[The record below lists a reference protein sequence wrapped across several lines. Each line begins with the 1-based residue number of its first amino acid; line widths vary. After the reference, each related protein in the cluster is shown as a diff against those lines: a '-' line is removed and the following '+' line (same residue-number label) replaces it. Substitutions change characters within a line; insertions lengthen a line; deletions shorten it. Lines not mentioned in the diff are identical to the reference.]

1 MSSSY
6 PELGHVSHEF
16 FSIRKWHC
24 FGCYH
29 FSDLGA
35 GWYQDMSTATCRYR
49 LDILLAGISQVRQ
62 SSVESPQ
69 FANEFNS
76 ASSLL
81 GIFAGPSFC
90 FVASDHLCVLYNEPN
105 IWDMTGYPDIAIL
118 PDLKFAHQ
126 QSDDHVAR
134 RTCKLW
140 GSHRF
145 QGKQQHVFSCLFYVT
160 LYAYGVSNQR
170 V

>member
-16 FSIRKWHC
+16 FSIRKWHG
-24 FGCYH
+24 FGNYH

-81 GIFAGPSFC
+81 GILLVLLSVLLLLTI
-90 FVASDHLCVLYNEPN
+90 FVCCTMSL
-105 IWDMTGYPDIAIL
+105 TSG
-118 PDLKFAHQ
+118 
-126 QSDDHVAR
+126 
-134 RTCKLW
+134 T
-140 GSHRF
+140 
-145 QGKQQHVFSCLFYVT
+145 
-160 LYAYGVSNQR
+160 
-170 V
+170 